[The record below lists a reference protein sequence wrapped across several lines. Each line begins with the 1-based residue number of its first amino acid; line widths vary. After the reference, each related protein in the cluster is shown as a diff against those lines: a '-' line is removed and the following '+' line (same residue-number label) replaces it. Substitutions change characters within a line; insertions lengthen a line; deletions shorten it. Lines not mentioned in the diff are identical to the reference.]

1 MATLVLGI
9 IICLWSILT
18 IIDSFKCLH
27 NEDYLNKIREK
38 LNYPLSKESTY
49 RLIIKIRNFHYLL
62 LLLGISLVLLGI
74 YKLTKF

>member
-38 LNYPLSKESTY
+38 INYPLSKESIY
-49 RLIIKIRNFHYLL
+49 RLIIKIRNFHYLYPIYLIYTL
-62 LLLGISLVLLGI
+62 LKVE
-74 YKLTKF
+74 FA